1 MKRMLPVAL
10 ATAVLFPTGLARADA
25 GTAQALFDDG
35 KRLMQAGKLDEA
47 CPKLQKSFEVD
58 PAGGT
63 LIHLASC
70 LEQAGKLASAW
81 VRYNEALS
89 MAMRDRRQDREDVAR
104 GKVAELGP
112 KLARLHIVVPEASR
126 VPGLTIQR
134 GSETIPE
141 DLWGTPAP
149 VDVGKYDIVA
159 TAPGYKTVKAQARV
173 DKDGEEVKFDVGKLE
188 PEAARGAPAAAVPAP
203 PPVTK
208 PAASQGAS
216 SRSNRLGCGLLIGG
230 GVVAIAGGV
239 TGFLAIS
246 KKSDADT
253 HCKLGSGQN
262 QCDKHG
268 IDASNQSRLFGN
280 VSTVLVAAGVVAAG
294 VGLYVTLKSPS
305 GEPVGT
311 LYPLVSPDRAGVG
324 VRAVF

>member
-1 MKRMLPVAL
+1 MKRMLPAAL
-10 ATAVLFPTGLARADA
+10 VTALLFPTGHARADA

-63 LIHLASC
+63 LLHLASC
-70 LEQAGKLASAW
+70 LEQEGKLASAW
-81 VRYNEALS
+81 VRYNDALS
-89 MAMRDRRQDREDVAR
+89 MAKRDRRKDREDVAR
-104 GKVAELGP
+104 AKVAELEP
-112 KLARLHIVVPEASR
+112 RLARLLIVVSEASR

-149 VDVGKYDIVA
+149 VDIGTYDIVA
-159 TAPGYKTVKAQARV
+159 SAPGYKTVKGQARV

-188 PEAARGAPAAAVPAP
+188 PEAAKGAPAAAVPAP
-203 PPVTK
+203 PPVTT
-208 PAASQGAS
+208 PAASQSAS
-216 SRSNRLGCGLLIGG
+216 SRGNTLGYALLIGG

-246 KKSDADT
+246 KKNDADN
-253 HCKLGSGQN
+253 HCNLGSTQS
-262 QCDKHG
+262 QCDQHG
-268 IDASNQSRLFGN
+268 IDASNQSKLFGN

-305 GEPVGT
+305 GEPFGT
-311 LYPLVSPDRAGVG
+311 LYPLISPDRAGVG
-324 VRAVF
+324 LRAVF